1 MARKNLE
8 EAILSVIIV
17 TQNDEKYIKERISD
31 LHGKLTRINLYFEIL
46 VVDNNSNDQTISVLQ
61 KLKKVM
67 SHTRILILSKD
78 YETEIA
84 LTAGIDNCVGDYAI
98 LFNLYSDPSEMIN
111 VFVEKMKEGYDIVIG
126 KPKKNAYKRSF
137 ISNLFLNTIEK
148 LSRHEFYYGQ
158 NYLMGLNRKAINS
171 ITRTRRKSRNLS
183 YINYLIGFKKLVI
196 EYKPLKQLSDKLNAE
211 NFFKLLISTL
221 DIIIS
226 NSFRPIRILSFLGMT
241 ASGFFL
247 IYALIITI
255 LVFAFNQRNL
265 APQGWISVAI
275 VLSSLFFLLFSL
287 LTLISEYIIR
297 IINETRDE
305 PIYFVSEEIDRT
317 ILLSK
322 RKTLNIV

>member
-1 MARKNLE
+1 MPSKNLE
-8 EAILSVIIV
+8 EAILSLIIV

-31 LHGKLTRINLYFEIL
+31 LYGKLTRINLHFEIL

-111 VFVEKMKEGYDIVIG
+111 VFVEEMKEGFDIVIG

-305 PIYFVSEEIDRT
+305 PIYFVSEEIDKT